1 MAESRQAIKNRIRSV
16 ESTEKITRV
25 MQLIASTELTRQRKH
40 MEENREY
47 AKGLSELLDFAIQ
60 SSQDRSIYL
69 KEEVDKPTFLFVFT
83 SDMGLCGS
91 YNANILRLLNQTITD
106 KDYLVMVGSKGCT
119 WANGRNISCANQ
131 LMDLNHDIAYDS
143 LSAIANTALMK
154 FENGDIGKIQVLYTH
169 FKNTLTYI
177 PTLET
182 VLPVAKK
189 EKEKEEV
196 ASKAKQITDYEPGQE
211 QMLGMVIPMA
221 IKSLVYSR
229 YLESKTSE
237 QANRRMAME
246 AATDNADEL
255 RDELMLVYNQARQS
269 AITNEII
276 DIVGGANALS

>member
-1 MAESRQAIKNRIRSV
+1 
-16 ESTEKITRV
+16 
-25 MQLIASTELTRQRKH
+25 
-40 MEENREY
+40 
-47 AKGLSELLDFAIQ
+47 
-60 SSQDRSIYL
+60 
-69 KEEVDKPTFLFVFT
+69 
-83 SDMGLCGS
+83 MGLCGS

-143 LSAIANTALMK
+143 LSAIVNTALMK

-196 ASKAKQITDYEPGQE
+196 ASTAKQITDYEPGQE

-255 RDELMLVYNQARQS
+255 RD
-269 AITNEII
+269 
-276 DIVGGANALS
+276 

>member
-1 MAESRQAIKNRIRSV
+1 
-16 ESTEKITRV
+16 
-25 MQLIASTELTRQRKH
+25 
-40 MEENREY
+40 
-47 AKGLSELLDFAIQ
+47 
-60 SSQDRSIYL
+60 
-69 KEEVDKPTFLFVFT
+69 
-83 SDMGLCGS
+83 
-91 YNANILRLLNQTITD
+91 
-106 KDYLVMVGSKGCT
+106 MVGSKGCT

-143 LSAIANTALMK
+143 LSAIVNTALMK

>member
-25 MQLIASTELTRQRKH
+25 MQLIASTELTKQRRR

-47 AKGLSELLDFAIQ
+47 AKGLEELLAFAIQ
-60 SSQDRSIYL
+60 STESDSPYL
-69 KEEVDKPTFLFVFT
+69 TENKDKPGFVIVFC

-91 YNANILRLLNQTITD
+91 YNANVYRMVMQDVDPGDHI
-106 KDYLVMVGSKGCT
+106 VMVGSRGCV
-119 WANGRNISCANQ
+119 WAKARHIPIKTE
-131 LMDLNHDIAYDS
+131 LVDLNYDIAYETFS
-143 LSAIANTALMK
+143 EIMNAALK
-154 FENGDIGKIQVLYTH
+154 SFENGEISNIRVLYTH

-182 VLPVAKK
+182 VLPVSKRDVVE
-189 EKEKEEV
+189 EK
-196 ASKAKQITDYEPGQE
+196 SPKAKQLTDYEPDQE
-211 QMLGMVIPMA
+211 QMLKQIIPMSV
-221 IKSLVYSR
+221 KSVVFSR

-237 QANRRMAME
+237 QASRRMAME

-255 RDELMLVYNQARQS
+255 RDELMLAYNQARQS